1 MKPTGKKVSNR
12 SRLIQLIH
20 IGKGQLLMADD
31 SYRALLAYHGSGKE
45 SSSKLTESELQAVLD
60 NMVRLGFKVTP
71 NKPKQTEKRLSPK
84 TPEQGADERSVIR
97 AIWIF
102 MFNAGFIRDGS
113 ETALNRWVQR
123 QTAEMNNGNGISS
136 VEWLTSGSAVMV
148 LESLK
153 KWCRRLMFNALQK
166 NGHSVFPQM
175 SYNQLLAKWNKIH
188 GVDA

>member
-1 MKPTGKKVSNR
+1 MNKTGNKNSNR

-20 IGKGQLLMADD
+20 IGKSQLVMADD
-31 SYRALLAYHGSGKE
+31 SYRALLAYHGCGKE
-45 SSSKLTESELQAVLD
+45 SSSKLTDLELQAVLD
-60 NMVRLGFKVTP
+60 NMVKLGFKVTP
-71 NKPKQTEKRLSPK
+71 NRPKQTDKKRSPK
-84 TPEQGADERSVIR
+84 TPAEGADERSVIR

-123 QTAEMNNGNGISS
+123 QTTELNNGAGISS
-136 VEWLTSGSAVMV
+136 VEWLTPGTALMV

-153 KWCRRLMFNALQK
+153 KWCRRLMFSALQK

-175 SYNQLLAKWNKIH
+175 SYNQLLAKWNKVH
-188 GVDA
+188 GADA

>member
-1 MKPTGKKVSNR
+1 VNNTGKKVSNR

-20 IGKGQLLMADD
+20 VGKSQLTMADD
-31 SYRALLAYHGSGKE
+31 SYRALLAYHAGGKV
-45 SSSKLTESELQAVLD
+45 SSSQLTEVELQAVLD
-60 NMVRLGFKVTP
+60 NMAKLGFKVTS
-71 NKPKQTEKRLSPK
+71 NKPKRTEKRLSPK

-123 QTAEMNNGNGISS
+123 QTAETNNGAGIGQ
-136 VEWLTSGSAVMV
+136 VEWLTPASALMV

-166 NGHSVFPQM
+166 DGHSVFPQM
-175 SYNQLLAKWNKIH
+175 SYNQLLAKWKKVH
-188 GVDA
+188 GADA

>member
-1 MKPTGKKVSNR
+1 MNPTGKKVSNR

-45 SSSKLTESELQAVLD
+45 SSSKLTEMELQAVLD
-60 NMVRLGFKVTP
+60 NMARLGFKVTP
-71 NKPKQTEKRLSPK
+71 NKPKHTEKRLSPK

-123 QTAEMNNGNGISS
+123 QTSELNNGAGISS
-136 VEWLTSGSAVMV
+136 VEWLTPGSALMV

-153 KWCRRLMFNALQK
+153 KWCRRLMFSALQK

-175 SYNQLLAKWNKIH
+175 SYNQLLAKWNKVH
-188 GVDA
+188 GADA

>member
-1 MKPTGKKVSNR
+1 VNNIRKKVSNR

-20 IGKGQLLMADD
+20 VGKSQLLMAED
-31 SYRALLAYHGSGKE
+31 SYRALLAYHAGGKK
-45 SSSKLTESELQAVLD
+45 SSSTLTDLELQAVLD
-60 NMVRLGFKVTP
+60 NMVKLGFKVKP
-71 NKPKQTEKRLSPK
+71 NTPKQADKKRSPK
-84 TPEQGADERSVIR
+84 TPDQGADERSVIR

-123 QTAEMNNGNGISS
+123 QTAELNNGAGISS
-136 VEWLTSGSAVMV
+136 VEWLTPGSALMV

-153 KWCRRLMFNALQK
+153 KWCRRLMFSALQK

-175 SYNQLLAKWNKIH
+175 SYNQLLAKWNKVH
-188 GVDA
+188 GADA